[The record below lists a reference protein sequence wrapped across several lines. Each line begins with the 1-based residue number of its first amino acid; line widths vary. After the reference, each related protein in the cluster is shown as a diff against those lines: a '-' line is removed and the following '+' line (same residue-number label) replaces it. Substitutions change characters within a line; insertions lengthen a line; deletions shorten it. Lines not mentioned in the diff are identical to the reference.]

1 MRKAVQF
8 LIFCALVVAP
18 IWVWRDP
25 DLRALLP
32 GRASGG
38 DTTVTVGSKAAE
50 VSLHE
55 SKRKKVGGEMPPVP
69 VQIGVAESRDSSVY
83 LNGLGN
89 VQGLNTVSVRSRV
102 EGQIVAVRFKEGQDV
117 KAGDVLVEIDPKPF
131 QAALNQA
138 LARRAQN
145 VAQLDNARA
154 DLVRIEELIRTEVET
169 PQKRD
174 TQKALVDQLAATVQA
189 DEAAIEAAQVQLDY
203 ATVRSPIAGRTGLRQ
218 VDEGNVVRV
227 GDQEPIVVV
236 TQVTPVS
243 VVFTLPEQHTQVV
256 RRALEKGG
264 VQVLSMGRDNRTQ
277 LAEGKLMVV
286 DNQIDSTTG
295 TIRMK
300 ADFPNEDRRLW
311 PGQFV
316 NVRVRAEVREKAVT
330 VPATAVQR
338 GPMGTYV
345 FRIAEGETCEIAK
358 VAAGPSEQGFTVI
371 ESGLVAGDRV
381 VVDGHF
387 RLQPGAKVRALGGEG
402 GPKKGESPK
411 TASAP
416 VPKAS

>member
-8 LIFCALVVAP
+8 LIFCALVVVP
-18 IWVWRDP
+18 ILVWRDP
-25 DLRALLP
+25 DLRSLLP
-32 GRASGG
+32 RRASG
-38 DTTVTVGSKAAE
+38 DEKAVVVGAKASEVPLHEPKRAKAA
-50 VSLHE
+50 
-55 SKRKKVGGEMPPVP
+55 GEMPPVP
-69 VQIGVAESRDSSVY
+69 VQIGAAESRDFAVY

-138 LARRAQN
+138 IARRAQN

-154 DLVRIEELIRTEVET
+154 DLFRIEGLIRTAVET

-174 TQKALVDQLAATVQA
+174 TQKALVDQLVATVQA
-189 DEAAIEAAQVQLDY
+189 DDAAIEAAQVQMDY
-203 ATVRSPIAGRTGLRQ
+203 AIVRSPIAGRTGLRQ
-218 VDEGNVVRV
+218 VDEGNVVRA
-227 GDQEPIVVV
+227 GDQDPIVVV

-256 RRALEKGG
+256 RRALEKGA
-264 VQVLSMGRDNRTQ
+264 VQVLAMARDNRTQ
-277 LAEGKLMVV
+277 IAEGRLVV
-286 DNQIDSTTG
+286 LDNQIDSTTG

-316 NVRVRAEVREKAVT
+316 NVRVRSEVREKVVT

-345 FRIAEGETCEIAK
+345 FRVAEGETCEIAK
-358 VAAGPSEQGFTVI
+358 VAMGPSEQGFTVI

-387 RLQPGAKVRALGGEG
+387 RLQPGAKVRALGVDG
-402 GPKKGESPK
+402 GTKKGEAPK
-411 TASAP
+411 TAAAP

>member
-8 LIFCALVVAP
+8 LIFCALVVVP

-25 DLRALLP
+25 DLRALLL
-32 GRASGG
+32 GRASAG
-38 DTTVTVGSKAAE
+38 DATVTVGSKAAE

-55 SKRKKVGGEMPPVP
+55 TKRKKVGGEMPPVP
-69 VQIGVAESRDSSVY
+69 VQIGVAESRDFSVY

-218 VDEGNVVRV
+218 VDEGNVVRA
-227 GDQEPIVVV
+227 GDQDPIVVV

-358 VAAGPSEQGFTVI
+358 VVTGPSEQGFTVI

-411 TASAP
+411 TAAAP